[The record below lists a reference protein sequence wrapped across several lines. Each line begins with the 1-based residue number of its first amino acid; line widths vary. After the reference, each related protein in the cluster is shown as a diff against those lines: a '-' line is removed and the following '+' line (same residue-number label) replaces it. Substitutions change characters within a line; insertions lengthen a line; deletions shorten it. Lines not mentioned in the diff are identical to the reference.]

1 MRMLFKKSHYQQKLK
16 KRELKDIQKSV
27 DKVKTKQQLSFF
39 EDDEE
44 DDHQLG
50 KIKNKTKKADL
61 QVKGKV
67 SLFANKRAKHIEDDD
82 LDQDQYLLNKRKVK
96 NLGKNP

>member
-1 MRMLFKKSHYQQKLK
+1 M
-16 KRELKDIQKSV
+16 
-27 DKVKTKQQLSFF
+27 SFF

-50 KIKNKTKKADL
+50 KIKNKSKTKKVDL
-61 QVKGKV
+61 QAKGKV

>member
-44 DDHQLG
+44 DDHQLV
-50 KIKNKTKKADL
+50 KTNNKKADL
-61 QVKGKV
+61 KAKGKV

-82 LDQDQYLLNKRKVK
+82 QDQDQYLLNKRKVK

>member
-1 MRMLFKKSHYQQKLK
+1 MR
-16 KRELKDIQKSV
+16 
-27 DKVKTKQQLSFF
+27 
-39 EDDEE
+39 
-44 DDHQLG
+44 

-61 QVKGKV
+61 QAKGKV

>member
-44 DDHQLG
+44 DDHQLV
-50 KIKNKTKKADL
+50 KTNNKKADL
-61 QVKGKV
+61 KAKGKV